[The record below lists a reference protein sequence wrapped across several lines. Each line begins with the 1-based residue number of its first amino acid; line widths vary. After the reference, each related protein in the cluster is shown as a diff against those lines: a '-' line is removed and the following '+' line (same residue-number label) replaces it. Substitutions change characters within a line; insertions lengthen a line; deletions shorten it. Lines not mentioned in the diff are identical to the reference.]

1 MKTTAWL
8 RTVGKVALA
17 GAILF
22 GSIQMAHIQT
32 ADAAVPSR
40 DQFRVALFMNHAKSS
55 VESSVTLHSSSGF
68 DIGLRTSKDTKT
80 WFSTAAGQTIRA
92 ALDGYSVQMLETQD
106 RDKVEALM
114 KHLVSASEK
123 VHVYAESR
131 QGKSVYRVM
140 YGHFTKLEDA
150 SSARESLLR
159 DSTTMA
165 LLGGTA
171 PILTGPLRL
180 GTKLLPNQAEAEKM
194 LETIQKAGFSASIA
208 VLEDGSGKIGYSVW
222 TGNEP
227 DNAALKKLQGE
238 TASRLPNVSLQP
250 VNLSQP
256 YILIKADG
264 SVPAGNGVTP
274 YYLFN
279 GSGGYAMRIHSK
291 EPGIAVLERSSRKY
305 RGDLEL
311 SQYNGELAVINEL
324 PFEEYLYSVVGAE
337 MGGSY
342 PLEALKA
349 QAVISRT
356 YALANE
362 SVYDIAHAVDNTYD
376 QAYYGM
382 ANETDTVI
390 QAVNATRGEV
400 LVDEQLNPVTAFYSA
415 SAGGSTADPLEIWGN
430 PLPHLKS
437 VSSPDEGASEQWHRI
452 LLADGR
458 IGYVHGNYVRYT
470 GKKNDAGFSY
480 LHVTDNGL
488 NVRTAP
494 TMLSSLGT
502 VITKLDAGT
511 EVIELESIISKTP
524 YVWER
529 NYSASS
535 IASMLS
541 SNGTVINGPL
551 TNLEATGHG
560 PSGRVTEVRANGQII
575 NAKSPDAIRNIFGSL
590 PSTLFE
596 IINSG
601 GYTIQGASG
610 TVDKTY
616 KTTVYALQN
625 DSSQAVPINQSQYYI
640 LGGIEGQ
647 EGAVRVVTADTQFTF
662 KGKGYGHGIGLSQY
676 GARNY
681 ALQGYTYEQIIQA
694 YFNGVRIAKG

>member
-1 MKTTAWL
+1 MKTSVWL
-8 RTVGKVALA
+8 RTLGKVALT

-22 GSIQMAHIQT
+22 GTLQMTDVNT

-55 VESSVTLHSSSGF
+55 VESSVTLHASSGF
-68 DIGLRTSKDTKT
+68 DIGLRTSTNTKT
-80 WFSTAAGQTIRA
+80 WFSTAPGQTIRA
-92 ALDGYSVQMLETQD
+92 ALDGYSVQLLETQD

-114 KHLVSASEK
+114 KQLQSAPEK

-131 QGKSVYRVM
+131 QGKSVYRIM
-140 YGHFTKLEDA
+140 YGHFAKLEDA
-150 SSARESLLR
+150 SSARESIMR
-159 DSTTMA
+159 DSTLTAM
-165 LLGGTA
+165 LGGTA
-171 PILTGPLRL
+171 TTLTGPLRL
-180 GTKLLPNQAEAEKM
+180 GTSLLPNQAEAEKM
-194 LETIQKAGFSASIA
+194 LDTINKAGYSASLA
-208 VLEDGSGKIGYSVW
+208 VLEDGKGKIGYAVW

-227 DNAALKKLQGE
+227 DTAALQKLQSE

-250 VNLSQP
+250 VNLNQP

-264 SVPAGNGVTP
+264 SAPSGNGATP

-279 GSGGYAMRIHSK
+279 GSGGYTLRIHPK
-291 EPGIAVLERSSRKY
+291 DPGITVLERSSRKY

-311 SQYNGELAVINEL
+311 SQYNGNLAVINEL

-337 MGGSY
+337 MGESF

-356 YALANE
+356 YALTNE
-362 SVYDIAHAVDNTYD
+362 NVYDIAHAVDNTYD

-400 LVDEQLNPVTAFYSA
+400 LVDQQLNPVTAFYSA

-430 PLPHLKS
+430 AIPYLKS
-437 VSSPDEGASEQWHRI
+437 VASPDEGASEQWHRI

-458 IGYVHGNYVRYT
+458 IGYVHGNYVRNT
-470 GKKNDAGFSY
+470 GKKNAAGFSY

-541 SNGTVINGPL
+541 SNGTIVNGPL
-551 TNLEATGHG
+551 TQLEATGHG
-560 PSGRVTEVRANGQII
+560 PSGRVTEVRANGQIV
-575 NAKSPDAIRNIFGSL
+575 NAKSPDAIRNVFGSL

-610 TVDKTY
+610 TVDKTH
-616 KTTVYALQN
+616 KTTVYAVQS
-625 DSSQAVPINQSQYYI
+625 DSAQAAPINQSQYYV
-640 LGGIEGQ
+640 LGGTEGQ

-694 YFNGVRIAKG
+694 YFNGVRLSKG